1 MLLAIIHDACKN
13 LSANLLRSCLTMLGV
28 IIGVA
33 SLIAMIAIVEG
44 GQVWLVNSIERLGTN
59 LLFVWKKRLTVE
71 ERRLYAGRWAKLKY
85 DDVLAIRQK
94 FPELTVAAVDYF
106 DGQVKAGDRDFS
118 GRIHGTSPEYS
129 EMRNFSPAR
138 GRFISTVDIQEWR
151 RSVVL
156 GKTIA
161 EVLFGNESPI
171 GKEVKIFLHGRNKK
185 RNVSTKK
192 NNGSLNEENKDQPR
206 VGEYRFVV
214 IGVMETKGESQ
225 GIDWDEMVFMPS
237 TTMIRYFLG
246 TDRIGS
252 LLIHVPDRNRMDEF
266 SQKLKQFLVQRHDGV
281 DDIHIRNQ
289 GEFLRAVDQTLMTFR
304 IVLGGIAFV
313 ALLVGGIGIMNIML
327 VTVTERTREIGLRK
341 AIGARR
347 KDILLQFLIESTTIS
362 IIGGGLGIILGIFA
376 AYGFGNVVA
385 QAMPGGG
392 DWGAVVE
399 PTAILIAF
407 TFAVGVGILFGLFPA
422 MKASKLDPAE
432 ALRYQ

>member
-1 MLLAIIHDACKN
+1 MLLAIIHDAFKN
-13 LSANLLRSCLTMLGV
+13 LSANLLRSGLTMLGV

-33 SLIAMIAIVEG
+33 SVIAMIAIVEG

-71 ERRLYAGRWAKLKY
+71 ERRMYAGKNRKLKY
-85 DDVLAIRQK
+85 DDALAIRQH
-94 FPELTVAAVDYF
+94 FPELTVAPEVGF
-106 DGQVKAGDRDFS
+106 DGQLKAGDRDFS
-118 GRIHGTSPEYS
+118 GRITGTSPEYS
-129 EMRNFSPAR
+129 EIRNFSPAV
-138 GRFISTVDIQEWR
+138 GRFLTTADLQEWR

-156 GKTIA
+156 GNTIA
-161 EVLFGNESPI
+161 EVLFGTESPI
-171 GKEVKIFLHGRNKK
+171 GKEVKIFLRVKRRKAIAATNGEKK
-185 RNVSTKK
+185 
-192 NNGSLNEENKDQPR
+192 EQQP

-214 IGVMETKGESQ
+214 IGVMEPKGEIR
-225 GIDWDEMVFMPS
+225 GRDWDEMIFIPA
-237 TTMIRYFLG
+237 TTLLRYFIG
-246 TDRIGS
+246 TERIGFMT
-252 LLIHVPDRNRMDEF
+252 IHVPDRNRMDEF
-266 SQKLKQFLVQRHDGV
+266 TQKLHQFLVQRHDGV
-281 DDIHIRNQ
+281 DDIRIHSQ
-289 GEFLRAVDQTLMTFR
+289 GEFLGAVEQTLWTFR
-304 IVLGGIAFV
+304 IVLGGIALV

-347 KDILLQFLIESTTIS
+347 EDILLQFLIESTTIS

-376 AYGFGNVVA
+376 AYGFGNLVA
-385 QAMPGGG
+385 QSMPGGG